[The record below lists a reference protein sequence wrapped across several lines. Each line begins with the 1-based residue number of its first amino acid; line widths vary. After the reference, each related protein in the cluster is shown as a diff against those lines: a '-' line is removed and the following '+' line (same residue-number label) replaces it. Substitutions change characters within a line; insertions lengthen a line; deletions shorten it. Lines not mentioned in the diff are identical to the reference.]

1 MKSKLVLKLCAAS
14 LFLVAQ
20 AHTFAQEPK
29 SESTAKA
36 PEQAELTE
44 EAQGIAEKLRQ
55 SLAPESEAIA
65 MLDDIIE
72 GSHLSA
78 EDGWFPLAKAASS
91 MDWNYVEDRY
101 DADGDGSISSDEFSG
116 TPDDFARLDRD
127 GDGQLN
133 ATDLEFKENSLA
145 PSAGLTVFFMGDRDA
160 NGKLT
165 KEEFAGMFEMLAGQ
179 DKDYLALDE
188 LRDQLAPPPTT
199 ARDNRPDRPS
209 RSTLV
214 RALKD
219 QEIGSLSSGPAVG
232 ELAPN
237 FELTD
242 IQGNSVVLADEIG
255 EKPIVLIF
263 GNFTCGPFRSQ
274 AGNIERLYERYSDRA
289 KFFMV
294 YVREAHPKDGWWM
307 LSNQRAGIDMDQ
319 PTTFAKRREVAATC
333 QSHLGL
339 ALPMLVDTID
349 DAVGTQYSGMP
360 NRLYLID
367 QQGRI
372 VFKNGRGPF
381 GFHPRQLE
389 QSLVLLLNQK

>member
-1 MKSKLVLKLCAAS
+1 MKSTSALKLCVTA
-14 LFLVAQ
+14 LFLVVQ
-20 AHTFAQEPK
+20 THTFAQEPQ
-29 SESTAKA
+29 SELALNA

-44 EAQGIAEKLRQ
+44 EAKGIVEELRQ

-65 MLDDIIE
+65 MLDDIIK

-78 EDGWFPLAKAASS
+78 NDGWFHLAKAATL
-91 MDWNYVEDRY
+91 MDWKYAEDRY
-101 DADGDGSISSDEFSG
+101 DADGDGSISSEEFAG
-116 TPDDFARLDRD
+116 TDGDFARLDRNSD
-127 GDGQLN
+127 GELQ
-133 ATDLEFKENSLA
+133 ASDLEFKENSLA
-145 PSAGLTVFFMGDRDA
+145 PSAGLMVFFMGDRDA

-165 KEEFAGMFEMLAGQ
+165 KEEFAGMFEMLAEQG
-179 DKDYLALDE
+179 KDYLALDE
-188 LRDQLAPPPTT
+188 LKDQLAPPPPN

-209 RSTLV
+209 RSTLI

-219 QEIGSLSSGPAVG
+219 QEIGSLSSGPSVG
-232 ELAPN
+232 EVAPN
-237 FELTD
+237 FELKD
-242 IQGNSVVLADEIG
+242 LQGKPVVLADEIG

-274 AGNIERLYERYSDRA
+274 AGNIERLHERYSDRA
-289 KFFMV
+289 KFFLV

-307 LSNQRAGIDMDQ
+307 LSNQRVGIDVGQ
-319 PTTFAKRREVAATC
+319 PKTFAQRQEVAATC

-339 ALPMLVDTID
+339 SLPMLIDTID
-349 DAVGTQYSGMP
+349 DAVGSQYSGMP

-381 GFHPRQLE
+381 GFHARQLE
-389 QSLVLLLNQK
+389 QSLVLLLNQ